1 MQKFYSNKTTNIKIV
16 DTMNEKDP
24 SFLGI
29 QTIFTNELKFVNKEC
44 YDSLPT
50 FRILNSLHKH
60 FQLPKD
66 LKV

>member
-1 MQKFYSNKTTNIKIV
+1 
-16 DTMNEKDP
+16 MNEKDP

-29 QTIFTNELKFVNKEC
+29 QTVFTNELKFVNKES
-44 YDSLPT
+44 YDTLPT